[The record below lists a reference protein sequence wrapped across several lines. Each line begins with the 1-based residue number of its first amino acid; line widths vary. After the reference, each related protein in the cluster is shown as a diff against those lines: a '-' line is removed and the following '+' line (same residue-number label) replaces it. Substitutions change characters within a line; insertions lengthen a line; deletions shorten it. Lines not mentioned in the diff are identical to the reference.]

1 MHSTGLFASLTE
13 RDVCVRESVR
23 SKTPDDADAVRIK
36 CVALIRLEKFDKA
49 LELAVKYDN
58 LLSNEK
64 AYCLYRLK
72 RVSTSIVVHAC
83 MGGR

>member
-1 MHSTGLFASLTE
+1 M
-13 RDVCVRESVR
+13 
-23 SKTPDDADAVRIK
+23 RIK

-49 LELAVKYDN
+49 LELAVKYDS

-72 RVSTSIVVHAC
+72 RVSLRSRRYA
-83 MGGR
+83 